1 MREMQYINYI
11 RDPANDYL
19 GHTIQYLQLCGVSI
33 AAAIIIGVVL
43 GALVSRN
50 AFAAFIAVNI
60 SGLVRAIPIIA
71 VLLLFVYIIPTPL
84 NIGFV
89 PSIIALILLG
99 IPPILLN
106 TYTGIR
112 GIDPAA
118 IDAAKGM
125 GMTTWQIV
133 TRIQAPLVTPLVAA
147 GIRTSAV
154 QVVATATL
162 AAFVGGGGFGD
173 YIVDGLTVF
182 NYTEL
187 IVGAVSVAILAI
199 LVEVYMSWLQRT
211 LTPEGLKVQDQ
222 ATQAVAART

>member
-1 MREMQYINYI
+1 MQYINYI

-19 GHTIQYLQLCGVSI
+19 GHTIQYFQLCGVSI
-33 AAAIIIGVVL
+33 VVAIIIGVVL

-50 AFAAFIAVNI
+50 AFAAFIAVNF

-71 VLLLFVYIIPTPL
+71 VLLLFVEVLPSSVS
-84 NIGFV
+84 IGFV

-112 GIDPAA
+112 IIDPAT

-162 AAFVGGGGFGD
+162 AAFIGAGGYGD
-173 YIVDGLTVF
+173 YIVDGINVL

-187 IVGAVSVAILAI
+187 IVGAVSVAVLAI
-199 LVEVYMSWLQRT
+199 LVEVFMSWLQRA
-211 LTPEGLKVQDQ
+211 LTPAGLKVQGQ
-222 ATQAVAART
+222 EQVATAAA

>member
-1 MREMQYINYI
+1 MRKMQYINYI
-11 RDPANDYL
+11 KDPANDYL
-19 GHTIQYLQLCGVSI
+19 GHTIQYFQLCGVSI
-33 AAAIIIGVVL
+33 VAAIIIGVML

-50 AFAAFIAVNI
+50 AFAAFIAVNF

-71 VLLLFVYIIPTPL
+71 VLLLFVEVLPSSVS
-84 NIGFV
+84 IGFV

-112 GIDPAA
+112 IIDPAT
-118 IDAAKGM
+118 IEAAKGM

-154 QVVATATL
+154 QIVATATL
-162 AAFVGGGGFGD
+162 AAFIGAGGYGD
-173 YIVDGLTVF
+173 YIVEGLNIL

-187 IVGAVSVAILAI
+187 VVGAASVAVLAI
-199 LVEVYMSWLQRT
+199 LIEVLMSWLQRAV
-211 LTPEGLKVQDQ
+211 TPEGLKVQE
-222 ATQAVAART
+222 QAVTAKA

>member
-1 MREMQYINYI
+1 MQYINFI
-11 RDPANDYL
+11 QDPANDFV
-19 GHTIQYLQLCGVSI
+19 GHTIQYFQLCGVSI
-33 AAAIIIGVVL
+33 LAAIIIGVVL
-43 GALVSRN
+43 GVLVSRN
-50 AFAAFIAVNI
+50 PIAAFIAVNF

-71 VLLLFVYIIPTPL
+71 VLLLFVYIIPSPL

-112 GIDPAA
+112 IIDPAT

-162 AAFVGGGGFGD
+162 AAYIGAGGYGD
-173 YIVDGLTVF
+173 YIVDALNVG
-182 NYTEL
+182 NNTEL
-187 IVGAVSVAILAI
+187 VVGAASVAILAI
-199 LVEVYMSWLQRT
+199 LIEVLMSWLQRAV
-211 LTPEGLKVQDQ
+211 TPAGLKVQEQ
-222 ATQAVAART
+222 VATANA